1 MPKELLQF
9 TAKVRVQNSPR
20 TAVAK
25 SNMLCL
31 VSKSS
36 ICKFGAENGSYS
48 KFVAPLPTS
57 VGTQPFFFFFFFF
70 NHF

>member
-9 TAKVRVQNSPR
+9 TAKVRVHNSPR

-48 KFVAPLPTS
+48 KFAASLPTL
-57 VGTQPFFFFFFFF
+57 VGT
-70 NHF
+70 

>member
-9 TAKVRVQNSPR
+9 TAKVRVHNSPR
-20 TAVAK
+20 AVVAK

-36 ICKFGAENGSYS
+36 ICKFVTENGRYS
-48 KFVAPLPTS
+48 KFAAPLPTL
-57 VGTQPFFFFFFFF
+57 VGT
-70 NHF
+70 